1 MYDAREPM
9 TLYYE
14 CYWVVKWCKRNHVLT
29 YLHLQSLYRYILIVF
44 LQKNKPPKKTTTTC
58 WEFQNRHTFQ
68 INLSNFTLTYKTLQ
82 QIKDIIEIAVCLLN
96 FYTSKNMGFAYVG
109 LKYLAVIKIPSIT
122 CSKKPEMFETFQLSV
137 CGGDVKLDKL
147 KRKNPVNIN

>member
-1 MYDAREPM
+1 MVQKESCINIFTPTISM
-9 TLYYE
+9 E
-14 CYWVVKWCKRNHVLT
+14 VPIN
-29 YLHLQSLYRYILIVF
+29 SLLA
-44 LQKNKPPKKTTTTC
+44 KNPPKKTQTTTTC

-68 INLSNFTLTYKTLQ
+68 IKLSNFTLTYKTLQ
-82 QIKDIIEIAVCLLN
+82 QIKDIIEIVACLLN
-96 FYTSKNMGFAYVG
+96 FYTSQNMGFAYVG

-147 KRKNPVNIN
+147 KSKNPVNIN

>member
-1 MYDAREPM
+1 MVQKESCINIFTPTISM
-9 TLYYE
+9 E
-14 CYWVVKWCKRNHVLT
+14 VPIN
-29 YLHLQSLYRYILIVF
+29 SLLAKK
-44 LQKNKPPKKTTTTC
+44 QNKKNPTTTC

-68 INLSNFTLTYKTLQ
+68 IKLSNFTVTCKTLQ
-82 QIKDIIEIAVCLLN
+82 QIKDIIEIAVCRLN